1 MIRGDKNVNAKEVTF
16 EGKVVNCIYNSESFK
31 VYAVDVDKEK
41 YPTIKL
47 TKYGN
52 ATVSGNLHELGV
64 GVKYNITAIE
74 EKGKY
79 GYGYKVVN
87 IKRDKPSTTLDIKI
101 FLSEILTHKQA
112 DILYDAYPDIVDKV
126 INNDID
132 DIDLNRTKGIKEYT
146 FSIIKEKI
154 IENFVLV
161 ELVSEFQGLLSLSM
175 IKKLYE
181 KYPSVKKVR
190 SELKLNPY
198 KCLCGLS
205 GVGFKT
211 ADSLLLDVDNVSKE
225 NIKKGLKPI
234 IEFEFDLRTSEQR
247 CLACVLYLLE
257 ENENDGHTKINL
269 IELKQQC
276 DKLVPACSQHFTDVI
291 KDDNV
296 FYDKDTTVAA
306 LNSTYETEKYIAES
320 ILEGLESNWI
330 WDYDCEQYRVVDDI
344 PLSDE
349 QMNALYNLCKYNIS
363 ILNGNAGS
371 GKSFAT
377 QAIVKL
383 LRDNNKSFRLMC
395 PTGKA
400 SKVLSAYTKED
411 ATTIHRGLG
420 YIPPNVWSYNKE
432 EKLMCDVLII
442 DEFSMVDIFLFKRVI
457 DAIDFSKTKLLIIGD
472 NAQLPS
478 VSCGNL
484 LHDFMQSKTIPT
496 TTLTK
501 IFRYGEGGLMKV
513 ATDVRNSKIYLDKN
527 NIELC
532 TYFGANQDYAFINVD
547 QSVIVKNVVA
557 LYKKLLTQGYIAEDI
572 QVLTSYNKGEYGT
585 IKLNNY
591 LQRVANKNYG
601 KNGLKHGEVTYY
613 KGDLV
618 IQKVNNYKA
627 KIYVDDGL
635 FILDKDEEE
644 TFIANGETG
653 TVIET
658 GQHEMVIDFDG
669 VKVRYTRD
677 DLNGVGL
684 GYSIS
689 THKSQGGSSKVIIF
703 LTPKA
708 HTYMLNSNLI
718 YVGLTRMKE
727 KCFHLGDVN
736 TLNRAIK
743 KKENFD
749 RKTFMKNFLINIQ

>member
-1 MIRGDKNVNAKEVTF
+1 MTKENEVIF
-16 EGKVVNCIYNSESFK
+16 EGVVVNCIYNSESFK

-47 TKYGN
+47 TKYCN
-52 ATVSGNLHELGV
+52 ATISGNLHELGV

-101 FLSEILTHKQA
+101 FLSEILTQKQA
-112 DILYDAYPDIVDKV
+112 DVLYDAYPDIVDKV

-175 IKKLYE
+175 VKKLYE
-181 KYPSVKKVR
+181 KYPSIKKVR

-234 IEFEFDLRTSEQR
+234 IEFDFDLKTSEQR

-257 ENENDGHTKINL
+257 ENENNGHTKMNL

-276 DKLVPACSQHFTDVI
+276 DKLVPACSQHFIDVI
-291 KDDNV
+291 KDNNV

-320 ILEGLESNWI
+320 ILKGLKSNWI
-330 WDYDCEQYRVVDDI
+330 WNYDCEQYRVVDDI

-513 ATDVRNSKIYLDKN
+513 ATDVRNSKVYLDKN
-527 NIELC
+527 NIKLC

-591 LQRVANKNYG
+591 LQKVANKNYG

>member
-1 MIRGDKNVNAKEVTF
+1 MNEKEVVF
-16 EGKVVNCIYNSESFK
+16 KGVVVNCIYNSESFK

-47 TKYGN
+47 TKYSN
-52 ATVSGNLHELGV
+52 ATVSGNLHELGS
-64 GVKYNITAIE
+64 GVEYNITAIE

-87 IKRDKPSTTLDIKI
+87 IKRDKPSTSLDIKI
-101 FLSEILTHKQA
+101 FLSEILTPKQA
-112 DILYDAYPDIVDKV
+112 DVLYDAYPDIVDRV

-132 DIDLNRTKGIKEYT
+132 DIDLNKTKGIKEYT

-175 IKKLYE
+175 VKKLYE

-247 CLACVLYLLE
+247 CLACVLYLLD
-257 ENENDGHTKINL
+257 ENENDGHTKMSL

-276 DKLVPACSQHFTDVI
+276 DKLVPACSQYFTDVI
-291 KDDNV
+291 KDDSV
-296 FYDKDTTVAA
+296 FYDKGATVAA
-306 LNSTYETEKYIAES
+306 LNSTYETEKYIADS
-320 ILEGLESNWI
+320 ISEGLKSNWV
-330 WDYDCEQYRVVDDI
+330 WDYDCEQYRMIDDI

-377 QAIVKL
+377 QSIVKL

-484 LHDFMQSKTIPT
+484 LHDFMQSKIIPT

-513 ATDVRNSKIYLDKN
+513 ATDVRNSKAYLNKD
-527 NIELC
+527 NIKLG
-532 TYFGANQDYAFINVD
+532 TYFGTNQDYAFINVD
-547 QSVIVKNVVA
+547 QSVLVKNVVA
-557 LYKKLLTQGYIAEDI
+557 LYKKLLAQEYTVEDI

-585 IKLNNY
+585 IKLNNH

-601 KNGLKHGEVTYY
+601 SDGLKHGEVTYY

-627 KIYVDDGL
+627 KLYVDDGL

-653 TVIET
+653 TIIET
-658 GQHEMVIDFDG
+658 GQHEMIIDFDG
-669 VKVRYTRD
+669 VKVIYTRD

-749 RKTFMKNFLINIQ
+749 RRTFMKNFLINIQ

>member
-1 MIRGDKNVNAKEVTF
+1 MNAKEVTF